1 VSVTIRR
8 PLSIRPPRPEDAG
21 PLYEAIHESR
31 AELSTWM
38 SWCHAGYGPED
49 AASWIERSIAA
60 AASASEHNFLVL
72 DAGAQILGTCALNQ
86 VRPENRLANLGY
98 WVRSSAAG
106 WGIAPEAVSL
116 VADYAFRE
124 TDFVRLEIV
133 VAVDNARSRRVAE
146 KAGAIFECVARDRIF
161 IHGAQVDAA
170 MYVLLRSARRSEA
183 EA

>member
-1 VSVTIRR
+1 VTVAR
-8 PLSIRPPRPEDAG
+8 PLSIRPPRIEDAG

-60 AASASEHNFLVL
+60 GASGSEHNFLVL
-72 DAGAQILGTCALNQ
+72 DAGSQILGTCGLNQ
-86 VRPENRLANLGY
+86 IRPENRLANLGY

-106 WGIAPEAVSL
+106 SGVAAEAVAL
-116 VADYAFRE
+116 VAEYAFRE
-124 TDFVRLEIV
+124 TDLARLEIV

-146 KAGAIFECVARDRIF
+146 KAGATFECVARDRIF
-161 IHGAQVDAA
+161 IHGANVDAA
-170 MYVLLRSARRSEA
+170 MYVLLRFVR
-183 EA
+183 